1 MIYISNPI
9 KIMYSNVLD
18 FIVYTPLN
26 EVNMISRTR
35 ASYKEGRGLTS
46 SLISSA
52 KNILGKLPIGS
63 VINTA
68 IDVIPVELHLPGG
81 YQYCGPGTKLEKR
94 LKRGDPG
101 INELDRACKDHDI
114 AYAKYSDTSNRA
126 KADTSLA
133 DQAWRRVISSDA
145 TFGERAAA
153 LAVSAAMK
161 AKTAIGGGKK
171 KRRGKK
177 PVKKG
182 GNVKR
187 RKNTKK
193 VSTKKK
199 SKGKTSTWTMVKS
212 GKGLYLKP
220 YQQRVY

>member
-1 MIYISNPI
+1 MIYISLPI
-9 KIMYSNVLD
+9 KRRHSIVLH
-18 FIVYTPLN
+18 FIVYTSSD
-26 EVNMISRTR
+26 EDNMNSRTR
-35 ASYKEGRGLTS
+35 AAYKEGRGLTS

-52 KNILGKLPIGS
+52 KSILGKLPIGS

-81 YQYCGPGTKLEKR
+81 YQYCGPGTKLERR

-101 INELDRACKDHDI
+101 INELDRACKEHDI
-114 AYAKYSDTSNRA
+114 AYSKYSDTANRA

-161 AKTAIGGGKK
+161 VKTAVGGGKRR
-171 KRRGKK
+171 RRGKK

-182 GNVKR
+182 GNVKK
-187 RKNTKK
+187 RKTARK
-193 VSTKKK
+193 VTKKK
-199 SKGKTSTWTMVKS
+199 SKGKSSTWTMVKS